1 MATIALPDGRDLELK
16 VSGPEDGP
24 VIVFHHGTPGAST
37 PLPAHVEAAASR
49 GHRFVT
55 TSRAGDAAPTRD
67 PGRSVADVAD
77 DTAAVLDH
85 LGVETCLVMGWSGG
99 GPHALACGV
108 LLPERVRGVTVIA
121 GVAPYD
127 ADGLDYM
134 TGMAPENVEEFGAA
148 LEGEERLR

>member
-1 MATIALPDGRDLELK
+1 LGLEL
-16 VSGPEDGP
+16 SGPGDGP
-24 VIVFHHGTPGAST
+24 VVLFHHGAPGAST
-37 PLPAHVEAAASR
+37 PLRAHVEAAAAR

-55 TSRAGDAAPTRD
+55 TSRAGYAASTRD
-67 PGRSVADVAD
+67 PGRDVADVAA

-108 LLPERVRGVTVIA
+108 LLPEQVRGVTVIA

-134 TGMAPENVEEFGAA
+134 TGMAPENVEEFGA
-148 LEGEERLR
+148 